1 MAGLNWHRRSNA
13 TAELILSLAAHTS
26 YMTFS
31 NDSREG
37 IRRSATGRFARQHQ
51 GFPEVSL
58 QTETL
63 RAASLQDDEGNE
75 ESDRALLSGLAD
87 KRMSGSTGRREVM
100 ALYLRLGEP
109 GGNIFDA
116 FARIEM
122 TERKAINDH

>member
-1 MAGLNWHRRSNA
+1 
-13 TAELILSLAAHTS
+13 
-26 YMTFS
+26 MTFS

-37 IRRSATGRFARQHQ
+37 IHRSASGRFARQHQ

-75 ESDRALLSGLAD
+75 ESDRALLSRLAR